1 MRKIYTS
8 FLALAMTMVSMVAN
22 AQYKAELTTDP
33 VEGYYV
39 GSVDFDPVE
48 LATALAT
55 DTATLHA
62 AIDAISKENA
72 ESVFYLKTA
81 DGKTNVYTGN
91 AGEFWMNNEGAPVA
105 YGDGNTWYC
114 GISYDPAGSDPD
126 SGETWSES
134 VSISMGQMPNT
145 FKNIYTDSKLTA
157 TAYLVIGDKEVSFEL
172 IQNINAAPEP
182 TLQAPVTELSKLNIV
197 KEYTLEL
204 PFKLGKEYEGATYSA
219 TLEGIYEALGVS
231 QAELDASVAD
241 YVLTQTVTAT
251 PILNEVGE
259 ETGEFIYALSDNLA
273 KPDAAAG
280 GAWYGRYINYDEASD
295 SEVPLAISA
304 PMDWG
309 AGHNTFYTQN
319 VTLVESVYSIVSG
332 QYPGKLVEGDTDYT
346 YHYIVVGDKAVKV
359 KIQVNIIVPEKVD
372 PNDMV
377 KAGESSIDVEA
388 KIDNNYATKSFTI
401 NMEEI
406 VAALGCTTADFDDV
420 FAYAQDGSISDNHTE
435 GSGGFY
441 YNADGKVENWG
452 ENAAC
457 FIARTSTSLEDG
469 KFSIGQM
476 TGAFTDIT
484 ENAIVKPQLIFQYGA
499 KFWVV
504 TVNYTVLAP
513 GQEGEGGGEGFEY
526 KRVAQD
532 AIQIQ
537 IVPSADTYPWGTTTQ
552 LDLDYI
558 ADKLGTTDFVYYTD
572 GYTPPAD
579 DTQEG
584 TWEFVSNKTLTDN
597 AGDNGFWFGATSY
610 ENKEGVNVVTNVGWG
625 TNSFGVGIENG
636 VITWFQFPGQRV
648 VGDEF
653 NANLYAMNEA
663 TGEYVQ
669 YFLNVLYVE
678 EVAPEAEVV
687 LKEEAEIAVKESDF
701 DEEGYIVYNIPTA
714 GIYEALGLN
723 DELIDAATLLV
734 AKSAFVFTPVAA
746 GEDALFNK
754 DGFAIGEEEI
764 DNLNVMG
771 HFSTENGLQF
781 IIDAQELTFEK
792 GSEDCAVIRFAI
804 EYDGK
809 RAQAVYTFLS
819 EDSPISG
826 IEGTEAESSEAVE
839 YYSLTGVKL
848 DAPQKGVNIV
858 KTADGKTK
866 KVLF

>member
-8 FLALAMTMVSMVAN
+8 LLALAMTMVSMVAN

-33 VEGYYV
+33 VEGYIAGYV
-39 GSVDFDPVE
+39 NFDPVE

-55 DTATLHA
+55 DTAALHA
-62 AIDAISKENA
+62 AIDAGGA
-72 ESVFYLKTA
+72 FYIKTA
-81 DGKTNVYTGN
+81 DGKSNAYTGN
-91 AGEFWMNNEGAPVA
+91 TNEFWMNNEGAPVA
-105 YGDGNTWYC
+105 YGDGKWYC
-114 GISYDPAGSDPD
+114 GILYEPAGSDAE
-126 SGETWSES
+126 SGETWSDS
-134 VSISMGQMPNT
+134 VYISFGQMPNT
-145 FKNIYTDSKLTA
+145 FKNIYTDSKLT
-157 TAYLVIGDKEVSFEL
+157 TTTYLVVGDKEVSFEL

-204 PFKLGKEYEGATYSA
+204 PFKLGKKYEGDTYTA

-241 YVLTQTVTAT
+241 HVLTQTVTST

-259 ETGEFIYALSDNLA
+259 ETGEYIYALSDNLA
-273 KPDAAAG
+273 QPSAAAVD
-280 GAWYGRYINYDEASD
+280 AWYGRYINYDEASG
-295 SEVPLAISA
+295 EEEPLDISA
-304 PMDWG
+304 PMGWG
-309 AGHNTFYTQN
+309 AGHNTFYTQS
-319 VTLVESVYSIVSG
+319 VTLAEGVYSIVSG
-332 QYPGKLVEGDTDYT
+332 QFPGNLVEGDTDYT

-359 KIQVNIIVPEKVD
+359 KIQVKIIVPEQVD

-441 YNADGKVENWG
+441 YNADGKIEDWG
-452 ENAAC
+452 ANAAC

-513 GQEGEGGGEGFEY
+513 GQEGEVETPKY
-526 KRVAQD
+526 KKVAQD

-537 IVPSADTYPWGTTTQ
+537 IVPSADTYAWGTTTQ

-558 ADKLGTTDFVYYTD
+558 AGKIGTTDFAIYTD
-572 GYTPPAD
+572 KYEAPAE
-579 DTQEG
+579 EG
-584 TWEFVSNKTLTDN
+584 GEPTFFFDN
-597 AGDNGFWFGATSY
+597 TYNCDPKPGFWYGATVY
-610 ENKEGVNVVTNVGWG
+610 ENAEGQNIVTNVGWG
-625 TNSFGVGIENG
+625 TNSFGLTYADG
-636 VITWFQFPGQRV
+636 VITWYQFPGQRS

-653 NANLYAMNEA
+653 NANLYAVNEA

-734 AKSAFVFTPVAA
+734 AKSAFMFTPVAA

>member
-8 FLALAMTMVSMVAN
+8 LLALAMTMVSMVAN

-81 DGKTNVYTGN
+81 DGKTNTYTGN

-182 TLQAPVTELSKLNIV
+182 TLEAPVTELSKLNIV

-204 PFKLGKEYEGATYSA
+204 PFKLGKEYEGATYTA

-259 ETGEFIYALSDNLA
+259 ETGEYIYALSDNLA

-304 PMDWG
+304 PMEWG
-309 AGHNTFYTQN
+309 AGHNTFYTQS
-319 VTLVESVYSIVSG
+319 VTLAEGEYSIISG

-359 KIQVNIIVPEKVD
+359 KIQVKIIVPEQVD

-377 KAGESSIDVEA
+377 KAGESSVDVEA

-406 VAALGCTTADFDDV
+406 VAALGCTTADLDDV
-420 FAYAQDGSISDNHTE
+420 FAYAQDGSVSDNHTE
-435 GSGGFY
+435 SSGGFY

-513 GQEGEGGGEGFEY
+513 GQEGEVETPTY
-526 KRVAQD
+526 KKVAQD

-537 IVPSADTYPWGTTTQ
+537 IVPSADTYAWGTTTQ

-558 ADKLGTTDFVYYTD
+558 AGKIGTTDFAIYTD
-572 GYTPPAD
+572 KYEAPAE
-579 DTQEG
+579 EG
-584 TWEFVSNKTLTDN
+584 GEPTFSFDN
-597 AGDNGFWFGATSY
+597 TYNCDPKPGFWYGATVY
-610 ENKEGVNVVTNVGWG
+610 ENAEGQNIVTNVGWG
-625 TNSFGVGIENG
+625 TNSFGLTYADG
-636 VITWFQFPGQRV
+636 VITWYQFPGQRS

-653 NANLYAMNEA
+653 NANLYAVNEA

-764 DNLNVMG
+764 DDLNVMG